1 MWGSGRLYDV
11 VFKAC
16 TKLWG
21 QALDLKVL
29 VLSGG
34 ARGSTFRIS
43 IGFFMAVVSHGG
55 HDSSGGG
62 GFQIVRAFCTLGV
75 KPERFGLYLEVRG

>member
-62 GFQIVRAFCTLGV
+62 GVPDRQSFLHSG
-75 KPERFGLYLEVRG
+75 G